1 MQAYTNDL
9 HITKNLHFASDFGQ
23 VAYDLYEPA
32 KVDSSPIII
41 QIAHGMIEH
50 KDRYE
55 WLARELA
62 SRGYIVAASDHRGH
76 GQSIN
81 AEHGIGLG
89 SMGEDGFSRAS
100 YDLYKL
106 TCLLKDQYPDA
117 RVVLLG
123 HSMGSLLSRRY
134 ASLYS
139 EALSGL
145 ILSGSP
151 AFDENLGYGIMLTKI
166 LRFFGAKTFG
176 QKFLTKTLFGG
187 FDKHFKRDTQFAPQ
201 CWLCSDPAVVQAYR
215 DDPKCS
221 FMFDIESFLYLFL
234 GMQEVYGEYPTIKNP
249 TLPILFVSGSDDAS
263 GQFGSGVQAA
273 CKHLEAQGFSDVGIL
288 LYKGAR
294 HEILNEPIKP
304 QVLADILLWLTSKG
318 LQVEST
324 TKEA

>member
-1 MQAYTNDL
+1 MHAVRMRKSLY
-9 HITKNLHFASDFGQ
+9 FASDFGQ
-23 VAYDLYEPA
+23 VAYDIYEPEPTHESV

-50 KDRYE
+50 RGRYE

-62 SRGYIVAASDHRGH
+62 ARGYIVALSDHRGH
-76 GQSIN
+76 GDSVN
-81 AEHGIGLG
+81 SEHGVVLG
-89 SMGEDGFSRAS
+89 SMGEDGFARAS

-106 TCLLKDQYPDA
+106 TCLLKEQYPSA
-117 RVVLLG
+117 KVVLLG

-134 ASLYS
+134 VSLYS

-166 LRFFGAKTFG
+166 LRFFGARSFG
-176 QKFLTKTLFGG
+176 QKFLTKRLFGG
-187 FDKHFKRDTQFAPQ
+187 FDKHFKRDPHFAPQ
-201 CWLCSDPAVVQAYR
+201 CWLCSDPSVVQAYR

-221 FMFDIESFLYLFL
+221 FMFDIESFLCLFE
-234 GMQEVYGEYPTIKNP
+234 GMQEVYGEYPNPKNP
-249 TLPILFVSGSDDAS
+249 ALPILFVSGGDDAS

-273 CKHLEAQGFSDVGIL
+273 CAHLEAQGFSDVEIL

-304 QVLADILLWLTSKG
+304 QVLDDILLWLESKG
-318 LQVEST
+318 L
-324 TKEA
+324 